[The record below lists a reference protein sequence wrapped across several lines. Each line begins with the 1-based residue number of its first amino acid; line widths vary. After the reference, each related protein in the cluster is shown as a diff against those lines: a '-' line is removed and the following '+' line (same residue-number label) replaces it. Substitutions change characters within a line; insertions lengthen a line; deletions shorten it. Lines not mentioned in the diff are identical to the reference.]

1 MSSSRPYSVSSSSMV
16 PPDLSLRAPPPPR
29 PVQNRKQNKTAVP
42 LRQAAAGKNPS
53 PAARDY
59 SIAISRRTVMR
70 HCTAYYTLS
79 RKCVGG
85 PAPGIFALRI
95 FSNYQHVARAQ
106 VGGHFAIR
114 APQGGHRGVV
124 LTGNAGE
131 GFSRR
136 TLWVTLLPAEAAR
149 NLLLCLY
156 LGCLVE
162 GVRVAA
168 TSRSPG
174 RSGR

>member
-131 GFSRR
+131 GFSPAHFVGDPIACGSSAQLVALLVLRMFGRGSSRR
-136 TLWVTLLPAEAAR
+136 GHFPLPR
-149 NLLLCLY
+149 
-156 LGCLVE
+156 
-162 GVRVAA
+162 
-168 TSRSPG
+168 P
-174 RSGR
+174 